1 MLALHAT
8 AAQAAP
14 PGMQCDRAASTTEIA
29 ICADADLLRLD
40 TQLSAV
46 YGKLAGAQPQQHARL
61 RQAQLAWLK
70 ARDQCG
76 SDTHCSSARYEE
88 RIAALQAQLRK
99 AIAYKPD
106 SVDLQAIEDLRQAVE
121 AARKTDPVFPLERAI
136 DAIRIKTGMTK
147 FANVNDKKQP
157 YTGAKFPTVRPAGV
171 SRDEWRALQ
180 ASRIDGGGENG
191 VASYTLMD
199 VDGDGRRDLFID
211 SYSGGTGLFSF
222 VSALHREGGKFVDEL
237 EGDGHL
243 YLINGRGANQAAD
256 LIKLRG
262 RVYVAY
268 RNSYY
273 GVDNIYLLRPLTV
286 VGEVPRLAVHYR
298 YRLSVPKVQKD
309 EGKGTVTRLD
319 SALHAAITRALA
331 QVSSEVAR
339 DAGLQDKPLCPVP
352 DTVKDDDRDAYYSYG
367 AGHYAYE
374 IVRDMPVWVGGQCFI
389 GRLIDWFGG
398 YSRKDGLF
406 AQLRV
411 RSLKGDD
418 EQTYAVHGLRTAIAG
433 GIKTSVGKVEGDN
446 GM

>member
-1 MLALHAT
+1 LFATRLYRLNVNVNIRIFSSLIAMLALHAT

-211 SYSGGTGLFSF
+211 SYSGGTGLSL
-222 VSALHREGGKFVDEL
+222 VMQACRTNPCALSPTQSRTTT
-237 EGDGHL
+237 
-243 YLINGRGANQAAD
+243 AMPTTATA
-256 LIKLRG
+256 
-262 RVYVAY
+262 
-268 RNSYY
+268 
-273 GVDNIYLLRPLTV
+273 
-286 VGEVPRLAVHYR
+286 
-298 YRLSVPKVQKD
+298 
-309 EGKGTVTRLD
+309 
-319 SALHAAITRALA
+319 RATTPMK
-331 QVSSEVAR
+331 S
-339 DAGLQDKPLCPVP
+339 
-352 DTVKDDDRDAYYSYG
+352 
-367 AGHYAYE
+367 
-374 IVRDMPVWVGGQCFI
+374 
-389 GRLIDWFGG
+389 
-398 YSRKDGLF
+398 
-406 AQLRV
+406 
-411 RSLKGDD
+411 
-418 EQTYAVHGLRTAIAG
+418 
-433 GIKTSVGKVEGDN
+433 
-446 GM
+446 